1 MAISK
6 TVEYP
11 FGWFFFFDTT
21 ASKEEQEKI
30 GLFDY
35 VFSGIYP
42 SLVDK
47 NTDALESFNIYYEA
61 PFHSNR
67 VVKQYALKYG
77 YEWKPEWEVEFD
89 MNDKSVSYLKFE

>member
-1 MAISK
+1 MLNYQEACAIFNKHWNIENNYLKMAISK

-11 FGWFFFFDTT
+11 FGWFFFFNTT

-47 NTDALESFNIYYEA
+47 NTGALESFSI
-61 PFHSNR
+61 
-67 VVKQYALKYG
+67 
-77 YEWKPEWEVEFD
+77 
-89 MNDKSVSYLKFE
+89 MNHLFIATE